1 MIRLRFVSGKDAVSL
16 GIRAQTKSDW
26 SHAEA
31 VTPDG
36 LYLGAHADGGVAAR
50 KPGYDAAYLAKDLL
64 VDLPQTQAGQ
74 ADAFYAFLN
83 RHIGEPYDFGAILDF
98 VAPGI
103 EAHEAAHAIC
113 SAFMTLGLR
122 QCAWLAAPLSE
133 PAHRIS
139 PRDLLLMVSAR
150 IPVQGA

>member
-16 GIRAQTKSDW
+16 GIRAQTRSDW

-36 LYLGAHADGGVAAR
+36 LYLGAHAQGGVEAR
-50 KPGYDAAYLAKDLL
+50 KPGYDADYLAKDLL
-64 VDLPQTQAGQ
+64 VDLGETAPGQ
-74 ADAFYAFLN
+74 AEAFYAFLN
-83 RHIGEPYDFGAILDF
+83 RHIGESYDFGAIFDF
-98 VAPGI
+98 AIPGI
-103 EAHEAAHAIC
+103 EVHEARHVIC

-122 QCAWLAAPLSE
+122 QCGFFATPLSE

-139 PRDLLLMVSAR
+139 PRDLLLLVSAR
-150 IPVQGA
+150 IPIHGA